1 MKGRLIVFEGADG
14 SGKATQAALLKEAL
28 AARGERVRS
37 VTFPNY
43 ESPAAGP
50 VRMYLAGEF
59 GAHPD
64 DVSPYAA
71 STLYAVDRYASYKSD
86 WGAFYEAGGTVVADR
101 YVTSNMVHQM
111 TKLRSAKEKRE
122 FLQWLDAFEYGTLE
136 LPRPDLVILLDIP
149 RDVSEKL
156 LAARTQTKDRAAQAT
171 DIHEADREYLARCY
185 AAYDLLAPHYGWV
198 RIRCTEGDRLLTV
211 EEIHAKVLACVTG
224 KR

>member
-1 MKGRLIVFEGADG
+1 M
-14 SGKATQAALLKEAL
+14 
-28 AARGERVRS
+28 
-37 VTFPNY
+37 
-43 ESPAAGP
+43 
-50 VRMYLAGEF
+50 
-59 GAHPD
+59 
-64 DVSPYAA
+64 
-71 STLYAVDRYASYKSD
+71 
-86 WGAFYEAGGTVVADR
+86 VADR

-156 LAARTQTKDRAAQAT
+156 LAARTQNKDQAAQAT

-198 RIRCTEGDRLLTV
+198 RIRCTDGDRLLTV

-224 KR
+224 NR

>member
-28 AARGERVRS
+28 TARGEQVKS

-149 RDVSEKL
+149 RDVPKNCWRRARKIKIRPRKRPISMKQIVNIWHVAMPPTIFWRRITAGSGS
-156 LAARTQTKDRAAQAT
+156 AARTV
-171 DIHEADREYLARCY
+171 IVC
-185 AAYDLLAPHYGWV
+185 
-198 RIRCTEGDRLLTV
+198 
-211 EEIHAKVLACVTG
+211 
-224 KR
+224 

>member
-28 AARGERVRS
+28 TARGEQVKS

-50 VRMYLAGEF
+50 VRMYLAGKF

-101 YVTSNMVHQM
+101 ITAS
-111 TKLRSAKEKRE
+111 RSRH
-122 FLQWLDAFEYGTLE
+122 F
-136 LPRPDLVILLDIP
+136 
-149 RDVSEKL
+149 
-156 LAARTQTKDRAAQAT
+156 ARYSA
-171 DIHEADREYLARCY
+171 
-185 AAYDLLAPHYGWV
+185 
-198 RIRCTEGDRLLTV
+198 
-211 EEIHAKVLACVTG
+211 
-224 KR
+224 